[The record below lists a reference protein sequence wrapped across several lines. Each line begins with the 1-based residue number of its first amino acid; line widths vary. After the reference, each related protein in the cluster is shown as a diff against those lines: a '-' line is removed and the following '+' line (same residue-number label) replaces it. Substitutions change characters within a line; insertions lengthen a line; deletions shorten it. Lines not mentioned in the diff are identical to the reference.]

1 MTAFDAIGAV
11 LDGRYR
17 LDAKLGE
24 GGMGAVYRAHQLSA
38 GRDVAVKLLHSVLS
52 KDTALLD
59 RFETEAKVI
68 ANLRHPN
75 TLRLYDVGR
84 LQDGRLFIVTE
95 LIEGESLAAYL
106 AREPSLS
113 RVLNLLRQVAEALS
127 EAHERGVVHRDL
139 KPANIMVERV
149 GATEIAKV
157 LDFGIAKLAD
167 QPKLTATGAIFGTPA
182 YMSPEQADGARVDHR
197 TDIYSLGV
205 LLYEVTYGRKPFL
218 AEGAGALLV
227 KHLTETPPSAKE
239 LGVTVSSGLE
249 RLIDEMLAK
258 APDQRPSGM
267 PAVAQRLAA
276 LATAGD
282 TESSSVP
289 VSSAAPFAPATLAA
303 TGELVAAP
311 TSRRRATYAL
321 GAALIAGA
329 LGLFWLTRGPQR
341 PEVEVISPPPSLET
355 SPDIAPA
362 PSSAGPSHF
371 GPKPSETNSAP
382 TGLPKDKAGAP
393 DEAQAVPP
401 AKKKP
406 RRPPR
411 RTPRKR
417 SAPPDRPESSE
428 VPPGLQD
435 VDL

>member
-182 YMSPEQADGARVDHR
+182 VALRR
-197 TDIYSLGV
+197 T
-205 LLYEVTYGRKPFL
+205 
-218 AEGAGALLV
+218 AEGCWG
-227 KHLTETPPSAKE
+227 
-239 LGVTVSSGLE
+239 
-249 RLIDEMLAK
+249 
-258 APDQRPSGM
+258 
-267 PAVAQRLAA
+267 
-276 LATAGD
+276 
-282 TESSSVP
+282 
-289 VSSAAPFAPATLAA
+289 
-303 TGELVAAP
+303 GE
-311 TSRRRATYAL
+311 
-321 GAALIAGA
+321 
-329 LGLFWLTRGPQR
+329 
-341 PEVEVISPPPSLET
+341 
-355 SPDIAPA
+355 
-362 PSSAGPSHF
+362 
-371 GPKPSETNSAP
+371 
-382 TGLPKDKAGAP
+382 
-393 DEAQAVPP
+393 
-401 AKKKP
+401 
-406 RRPPR
+406 
-411 RTPRKR
+411 
-417 SAPPDRPESSE
+417 
-428 VPPGLQD
+428 
-435 VDL
+435 